1 MRSEW
6 ADGLGGQHRREKV
19 RKRSVRLTSG
29 SYSQPLTSVPGKELR
44 GVEGREGRKKE
55 GREGGGRKGGMRGRE
70 KGREVSL

>member
-19 RKRSVRLTSG
+19 RKRYVRLTSG

-55 GREGGGRKGGMRGRE
+55 GREGEGERE
-70 KGREVSL
+70 GSKPVEQFPL